1 MYHVYKKWT
10 NAKKTEYGGHLYDS
24 RFEAQ
29 YAIELTMRQNAKEIK
44 SFETQVTLPL
54 EVNNYVVCTYKIDF
68 VVYHND
74 GTIEYVETKGYPTDV
89 WKLKW
94 KLFEALYCDK
104 PNVRLTI
111 VQQGRFKPPR
121 LRKKKI

>member
-10 NAKKTEYGGHLYDS
+10 SAQKTEYGGHQYDS
-24 RFEAQ
+24 KFEAH
-29 YAIELTMRQNAKEIK
+29 YAYELDMRQKAGDIV
-44 SFETQVTLPL
+44 SFERQVTIPL
-54 EVNNYVVCTYKIDF
+54 EVNGYIVCTYRIDF
-68 VVYHND
+68 IVHHND
-74 GTIEYVETKGYPTDV
+74 GTTEFLECKGYPTDV

-94 KLFEALYCDK
+94 KLFEALFCDK
-104 PNVRLTI
+104 EDVRLTI